1 LDQSDVSK
9 LFDLDQAESLV
20 LNPESGMNQMDCQP
34 MGKAEPDVKAV
45 SLPHA
50 DRFFEIRLESIGG
63 LGAHAAGQ
71 VLATAAVLRMG
82 LNGAH
87 FSSYGSEKK
96 GSLVRSFVRLGP
108 TDKPI
113 RTSAPVEAP
122 DAVVVFHAALL
133 HNPATL
139 AGLVKDGTFIYNAP
153 RGPVPGELAALPR
166 TARVIRVD
174 ALGIAVKEQS
184 RPNAVLLGT
193 LCGAFPFL
201 DAGQVLEALSEEFAG
216 RHPEAVESNE
226 RAFRRGGA
234 EFETLA
240 GVGRSEGDLP
250 VASAEPAWGYATQPV
265 GGIIP
270 EPGNTVW
277 NDLSASRTGSLPV
290 FNRERCIHCGLCDLV
305 CPDYCLAWE
314 DGEPGGR
321 FERELMGVDYR
332 YCKGCMRCVESCPA
346 SALTKK
352 TETPG
357 MADRL
362 RVPLFPDLIE

>member
-1 LDQSDVSK
+1 MNTNEVWREASEVRSVDQS
-9 LFDLDQAESLV
+9 A
-20 LNPESGMNQMDCQP
+20 
-34 MGKAEPDVKAV
+34 
-45 SLPHA
+45 SLPNTG
-50 DRFFEIRLESIGG
+50 RFFEIRLESIGG

-108 TDKPI
+108 TERPI
-113 RTSAPVEAP
+113 RTSAPVETP
-122 DAVVVFHAALL
+122 DAIVVFHAALL
-133 HNPATL
+133 GNPVTL
-139 AGLVKDGTFIYNAP
+139 AGLRKDGTFIYNAP
-153 RGPVPGELAALPR
+153 PGPVPEELKALPS

-174 ALGIAVKEQS
+174 ALAIAVKEKS

-201 DAGQVLEALSEEFAG
+201 GAEKVLDGLSEEFAG
-216 RHPEAVESNE
+216 KHPEAVASNAS
-226 RAFRRGGA
+226 AFRRGAA
-234 EFETLA
+234 EFETIE
-240 GVGRSEGDLP
+240 GVGRAEGDLP
-250 VASAEPAWGYATQPV
+250 VARPEPEWGYATQPI

-305 CPDYCLAWE
+305 CPDYCLVWD
-314 DGEPGGR
+314 DGEKGGR

-332 YCKGCMRCVESCPA
+332 YCKGCLRCVESCPA
-346 SALTKK
+346 SAMTKK

-357 MADRL
+357 LANRL
-362 RVPLFPDLIE
+362 RVPLFPGLIE